1 MSTPLIGFLVSG
13 FCIVILVLLFRYERV
28 RGRRFFEYA
37 RERADF
43 VVIKAEHGIHVA
55 LGALSGG
62 VVRQTL
68 HFLFHAVLT
77 MVLGFLRGMEDR
89 IKDVSRTNRALAK
102 RSLRERT
109 TRNKLDEI
117 ALHKIEVA
125 LSEEEKKRHREKH
138 LNG

>member
-1 MSTPLIGFLVSG
+1 MSVPLIGFIATSVFALLL
-13 FCIVILVLLFRYERV
+13 ILLFRYERK
-28 RGRRFFEYA
+28 RGRRFFEYG

-43 VVIKAEHGIHVA
+43 VVLKIEHG
-55 LGALSGG
+55 LRMLLSALSGG
-62 VVRQTL
+62 VIRQTL
-68 HFLFHAVLT
+68 HYLFHAVLT
-77 MVLGFLRGMEDR
+77 GALGILHGIENRVKE
-89 IKDVSRTNRALAK
+89 ISRTNRALAK

>member
-1 MSTPLIGFLVSG
+1 MSTPLIGFLVSS
-13 FCIVILVLLFRYERV
+13 FCIVILILLFRYERI

-43 VVIKAEHGIHVA
+43 MILKVQHGFHVVI
-55 LGALSGG
+55 GALSGG

-77 MVLGFLRGMEDR
+77 AVLGFLSGVENR
-89 IKDVSRTNRALAK
+89 IKEVSRTNRALAK